1 MSAAVSQ
8 DKFFYGGQAVL
19 EGVMMRGRTTYA
31 VAVRKPDGEI
41 QVLRERL
48 RSIIYTHPV
57 WKLPLLRGLAGL
69 WEQLH
74 LGMKALMWSANI
86 QAAAEQIE
94 LSANTIRV
102 TMAIAVVGALL
113 FFLGVPLLAAG
124 FLSRGHGNLFFGV
137 VDGAVRIALL
147 LLYLYAISFK
157 AEIARLFAYHGA
169 EHKTIN
175 AYEADLPL
183 DVPNVRTQST
193 LHPRCGTGLLL
204 AVLVVSPFVFGLV
217 GGPALPLLLL
227 SRIVLI
233 PLIAMLAYEFIRFA
247 GRHRNNAI
255 VKVLLVPFLLTQKL
269 TTREPDDGQLEVAL
283 AAFAAARQQE
293 KEAPASCSN
302 SSQPFGRDK
311 TRSPNGSPTRRSTPT
326 SRSCSGSARS

>member
-1 MSAAVSQ
+1 VSQ

-31 VAVRKPDGEI
+31 VAVRRPDGEI

-48 RSIIYTHPV
+48 RSIIYTHRF
-57 WKLPLLRGLAGL
+57 WKLPLLRGL
-69 WEQLH
+69 
-74 LGMKALMWSANI
+74 GMKALVWSANI
-86 QAAAEQIE
+86 QAAGEQVE
-94 LSANTIRV
+94 LSANAIRI
-102 TMAIAVVGALL
+102 TMGIAIVGALL

-124 FLSRGHGNLFFGV
+124 FLSRGHGSLFFGI
-137 VDGAVRIALL
+137 VDGIVRIALL

-175 AYEADLPL
+175 AFEAGLAL

-193 LHPRCGTGLLL
+193 LHPRCGTGFLL
-204 AVLVVSPFVFGLV
+204 AVMVVSAFVFGLV
-217 GGPALPLLLL
+217 GRPALPLLLL

-247 GRHRNNAI
+247 GRHRNNPV
-255 VKVLLVPFLLTQKL
+255 VKVLIIPFLLTQKL
-269 TTREPDDGQLEVAL
+269 TTREPDDRQLEVAL
-283 AAFAAARQQE
+283 AAFQAARQEE
-293 KEAPASCSN
+293 KEAA
-302 SSQPFGRDK
+302 
-311 TRSPNGSPTRRSTPT
+311 
-326 SRSCSGSARS
+326 A

>member
-48 RSIIYTHPV
+48 LSIIYTHPI

-86 QAAAEQIE
+86 QAAAEQVE
-94 LSANTIRV
+94 LS
-102 TMAIAVVGALL
+102 
-113 FFLGVPLLAAG
+113 
-124 FLSRGHGNLFFGV
+124 
-137 VDGAVRIALL
+137 VRIGLL
-147 LLYLYAISFK
+147 LIYLYAISFK
-157 AEIARLFAYHGA
+157 SEIARLFAYHGA

-175 AYEADLPL
+175 AYEAGLPL

-193 LHPRCGTGLLL
+193 LHPRCGTGFLL
-204 AVLVVSPFVFGLV
+204 AVMVVSAFVFGLV
-217 GGPALPLLLL
+217 GRPGLPLLLL

-233 PLIAMLAYEFIRFA
+233 PVIAMLAYEFIRFA
-247 GRHRNNAI
+247 GRHRHNPVI
-255 VKVLLVPFLLTQKL
+255 KVLILPFLLTQKL
-269 TTREPDDGQLEVAL
+269 TTREPDDRQLEVAL
-283 AAFAAARQQE
+283 AAFEAARQEE
-293 KEAPASCSN
+293 KEAA
-302 SSQPFGRDK
+302 
-311 TRSPNGSPTRRSTPT
+311 
-326 SRSCSGSARS
+326 A

>member
-86 QAAAEQIE
+86 QAAADQVE
-94 LSANTIRV
+94 LSSNAVRI
-102 TMAIAVVGALL
+102 TMGIAVVGVLL
-113 FFLGVPLLAAG
+113 FFFGVPLLAAG
-124 FLSRGHGNLFFGV
+124 FLSRGRSGLVFGLI
-137 VDGAVRIALL
+137 DGFVRIALL
-147 LLYLYAISFK
+147 LLYLYAISFQ
-157 AEIARLFAYHGA
+157 AQIRRLFAYHGA

-175 AYEADLPL
+175 AFEAGLPL
-183 DVPNVRTQST
+183 DVPSVRTQST
-193 LHPRCGTGLLL
+193 LHPRCGTGFLL
-204 AVLVVSPFVFGLV
+204 AVMVVAAFVFGLV
-217 GGPALPLLLL
+217 GRPALPLLLA
-227 SRIVLI
+227 SRLLLV
-233 PLIAMLAYEFIRFA
+233 PVIAMLAYEFIRFA
-247 GRHRNNAI
+247 GRHRNNPAM
-255 VKVLLVPFLLTQKL
+255 KVLLIPFLLTQKL
-269 TTREPDDGQLEVAL
+269 TTREPDDRQIEVAL
-283 AAFAAARQQE
+283 AAFEGARQEE
-293 KEAPASCSN
+293 KEAA
-302 SSQPFGRDK
+302 
-311 TRSPNGSPTRRSTPT
+311 
-326 SRSCSGSARS
+326 A